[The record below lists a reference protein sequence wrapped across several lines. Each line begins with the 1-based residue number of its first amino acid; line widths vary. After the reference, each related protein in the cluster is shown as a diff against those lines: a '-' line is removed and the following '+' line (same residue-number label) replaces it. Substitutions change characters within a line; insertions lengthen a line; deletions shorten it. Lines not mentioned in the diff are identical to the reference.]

1 MKHIVSV
8 SGGLSSA
15 ITLDLVIEK
24 HGIENTVA
32 VFCDTKTEDIDLYRF
47 NTDIQNKYKDLEWIT
62 LCDGRD
68 IWQLFSEKNFHGN
81 SKIAPCSNILKQDI
95 FRKWLVSS
103 YPNHEEVIIYLGI
116 GFDEMH
122 RCKAIDANTL
132 PYLTS
137 YPLID
142 WLRLM
147 PSQKLEYFSDI
158 EPPRLYKYG
167 FSHNNCGGCCV
178 KSGQAQMKLLFESL
192 PEQYLYHEQRQ
203 QEILDANPK
212 LRPFI
217 KIRANYVYT
226 YLSLREFRE
235 QYLEEKSDAIDQS
248 DFGSCGCFVDYQD
261 SEKNEQE

>member
-24 HGIENTVA
+24 YGIENTVA

-103 YPNHEEVIIYLGI
+103 YPNHEEVVIYLGI
-116 GFDEMH
+116 G
-122 RCKAIDANTL
+122 
-132 PYLTS
+132 
-137 YPLID
+137 LIGAKC
-142 WLRLM
+142 L
-147 PSQKLEYFSDI
+147 
-158 EPPRLYKYG
+158 
-167 FSHNNCGGCCV
+167 HN
-178 KSGQAQMKLLFESL
+178 AELL
-192 PEQYLYHEQRQ
+192 
-203 QEILDANPK
+203 
-212 LRPFI
+212 PFI
-217 KIRANYVYT
+217 KLLLHVYDI
-226 YLSLREFRE
+226 
-235 QYLEEKSDAIDQS
+235 EKYCSQQS
-248 DFGSCGCFVDYQD
+248 VERVRYDY
-261 SEKNEQE
+261 